1 MKNDEKKIALKLIN
15 KYADSYSVL
24 EEENKQLK
32 AEIKDMKVNLKIN
45 KEIIQGFFQMGT
57 NEEKSKF
64 YNLKLK
70 EEITNLNSKIEKLNR
85 EKEDIKN
92 KVSYIFN
99 KKMIF
104 FYTYFLGYSN
114 FVIFIKKLVIFLIN
128 NFLQWILVG
137 KF

>member
-64 YNLKLK
+64 YNLKIK
-70 EEITNLNSKIEKLNR
+70 EEITNLNSKIEKVNR
-85 EKEDIKN
+85 DKEDIKN
-92 KVSYIFN
+92 KVSYILN
-99 KKMIF
+99 KKVIF
-104 FYTYFLGYSN
+104 FYAYL
-114 FVIFIKKLVIFLIN
+114 L
-128 NFLQWILVG
+128 
-137 KF
+137 

>member
-70 EEITNLNSKIEKLNR
+70 EEITNLNSKIEKVNR
-85 EKEDIKN
+85 ENEDIKN
-92 KVSYIFN
+92 KVSYILN

-104 FYTYFLGYSN
+104 LYVSPM
-114 FVIFIKKLVIFLIN
+114 IFKFCYIYKKISYIFN
-128 NFLQWILVG
+128 
-137 KF
+137 K